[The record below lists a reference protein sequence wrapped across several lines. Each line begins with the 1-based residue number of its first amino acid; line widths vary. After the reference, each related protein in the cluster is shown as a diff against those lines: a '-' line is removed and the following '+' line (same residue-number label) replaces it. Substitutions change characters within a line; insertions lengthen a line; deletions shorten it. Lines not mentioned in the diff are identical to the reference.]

1 MGWQLLAS
9 RPRPPHAR
17 PRRSL
22 VTVGGCQLP
31 HPVLTVG
38 SPPLDRLVHPS
49 YPQGP
54 MCAVGPETS

>member
-1 MGWQLLAS
+1 
-9 RPRPPHAR
+9 
-17 PRRSL
+17 L

-49 YPQGP
+49 YPPGP